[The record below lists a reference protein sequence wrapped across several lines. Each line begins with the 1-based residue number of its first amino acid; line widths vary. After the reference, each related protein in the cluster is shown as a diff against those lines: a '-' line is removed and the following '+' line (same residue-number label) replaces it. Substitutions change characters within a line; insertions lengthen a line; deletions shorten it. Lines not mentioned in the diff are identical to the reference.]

1 MSNSEMTQ
9 STSRIGEK
17 EEKEEADR
25 EMGREDGMQ
34 STHTKVFDAG

>member
-9 STSRIGEK
+9 STSEK
-17 EEKEEADR
+17 EEKEDEADR
-25 EMGREDGMQ
+25 EKGREDGMQ